1 MPSVAADVVGKR
13 TAVEPRRA
21 PRFPPLPSPPSQA
34 SLHARA
40 AISTPLSPARSAL
53 VGKKHFQKNAV
64 RQGRSLGVELEVEV
78 LGTGSE
84 WQADATRRA
93 GYEEGAANEADA
105 LFDEATAARPTKR
118 SRR

>member
-1 MPSVAADVVGKR
+1 MSTLSCTAPPPFSSLAAR
-13 TAVEPRRA
+13 
-21 PRFPPLPSPPSQA
+21 
-34 SLHARA
+34 RA